1 MGDAILMIEILVLGV
16 LVIGFLALI
25 IIRGDQLLVKPL
37 AEPLP
42 TLPPVLLPDAEELS
56 AHDIQD
62 IRFAVGLRGYRT
74 DQVDQVLDRLTTT
87 LAARDQEIVE
97 LRKAVE
103 DSTRQANES
112 APK

>member
-25 IIRGDQLLVKPL
+25 ITRGEQRLVKPL

-42 TLPPVLLPDAEELS
+42 TLPPVLLPEAEDIS
-56 AHDIQD
+56 ARDIED

-74 DQVDQVLDRLTTT
+74 DQVDQVLDRLTKA
-87 LAARDQEIVE
+87 LEDRDQQIAA
-97 LRKAVE
+97 L
-103 DSTRQANES
+103 RQAAGQPQQQSIE
-112 APK
+112 

>member
-25 IIRGDQLLVKPL
+25 IIRGDQRLVKPL

-42 TLPPVLLPDAEELS
+42 TLPPVLLPDADEIS

-74 DQVDQVLDRLTTT
+74 DQVDQVLDRLTAT

>member
-25 IIRGDQLLVKPL
+25 IIRGDQRLVKPL

-42 TLPPVLLPDAEELS
+42 TLPPVLLPDADEIS
-56 AHDIQD
+56 DHDIQD

-74 DQVDQVLDRLTTT
+74 DQVDQVLDRLTTA
-87 LAARDQEIVE
+87 LSERDHEIAA
-97 LRKAVE
+97 LRSAVE
-103 DSTRQANES
+103 DARQQANES

>member
-25 IIRGDQLLVKPL
+25 ITRGEQRLVKPL

-42 TLPPVLLPDAEELS
+42 TLPPVLLPEAGDIS
-56 AHDIQD
+56 ARDIED

-74 DQVDQVLDRLTTT
+74 DQVDQVLDRLTKA
-87 LAARDQEIVE
+87 LEDRDQQIAA
-97 LRKAVE
+97 L
-103 DSTRQANES
+103 RQAAEQPQQQS
-112 APK
+112 IE

>member
-25 IIRGDQLLVKPL
+25 ITRGEQWLVKPL

-42 TLPPVLLPDAEELS
+42 TLPPVLLPEAEDIS
-56 AHDIQD
+56 ARDIED

-74 DQVDQVLDRLTTT
+74 DQVDQVLDRLTKA
-87 LAARDQEIVE
+87 LEDRDQQIAA
-97 LRKAVE
+97 L
-103 DSTRQANES
+103 RQAAEQPQQQS
-112 APK
+112 IE

>member
-25 IIRGDQLLVKPL
+25 ITRGEQRLVKPL

-42 TLPPVLLPDAEELS
+42 TLPPVLLPEAEDIS
-56 AHDIQD
+56 ARDIED

-74 DQVDQVLDRLTTT
+74 DQVDQVLDRLTKA
-87 LAARDQEIVE
+87 LEDRDQQIAA
-97 LRKAVE
+97 L
-103 DSTRQANES
+103 RQAAEQPQQQS
-112 APK
+112 IE

>member
-16 LVIGFLALI
+16 LIIGFLALI
-25 IIRGDQLLVKPL
+25 VARGQQHLVKPM

-42 TLPPVLLPDAEELS
+42 TLPPVLLPEAQDVT

-74 DQVDQVLDRLTTT
+74 DQVDQVLARLS
-87 LAARDQEIVE
+87 AAIEMRDQQIAD
-97 LRKAVE
+97 LRHVA
-103 DSTRQANES
+103 ANPQTYPNDQS
-112 APK
+112 

>member
-1 MGDAILMIEILVLGV
+1 MGDVILMIEILVLGV
-16 LVIGFLALI
+16 LVIGFLAI
-25 IIRGDQLLVKPL
+25 IITRGDQQLVKPL

-42 TLPPVLLPDAEELS
+42 TLPPVLLPEAEDIS

-74 DQVDQVLDRLTTT
+74 DQVDQVLDRLTTA
-87 LAARDQEIVE
+87 LDERDQQIAA

-103 DSTRQANES
+103 QQPSNQES
-112 APK
+112 SQ

>member
-25 IIRGDQLLVKPL
+25 ITRGEQRLVKPL
-37 AEPLP
+37 ADPLP
-42 TLPPVLLPDAEELS
+42 TLPPVLLPEAEDIS

-74 DQVDQVLDRLTTT
+74 DQVDQVLDRLTTA
-87 LAARDQEIVE
+87 LEHRDQQIAE
-97 LRKAVE
+97 LHKAAQYPE
-103 DSTRQANES
+103 QQSTE
-112 APK
+112 

>member
-25 IIRGDQLLVKPL
+25 IIRGDQRLVKPL

-74 DQVDQVLDRLTTT
+74 DQVDQVLDRLETT
-87 LAARDQEIVE
+87 LAERDEQIVA

-103 DSTRQANES
+103 DANRQANES

>member
-25 IIRGDQLLVKPL
+25 IIRGDQRLVKPL

-42 TLPPVLLPDAEELS
+42 TLPPVLLPDADEIS

-62 IRFAVGLRGYRT
+62 IRFSVGLRGYRT
-74 DQVDQVLDRLTTT
+74 DQVDQVLDRLTTA
-87 LAARDQEIVE
+87 LSERDHEIAA
-97 LRKAVE
+97 LRSAVE
-103 DSTRQANES
+103 DARQQANES

>member
-25 IIRGDQLLVKPL
+25 IIRGDQRLVKPL

-42 TLPPVLLPDAEELS
+42 TLPPVLLPDAQDIS

-74 DQVDQVLDRLTTT
+74 DQVDQVLDRLEAT
-87 LAARDQEIVE
+87 LAERDEQIVA

-103 DSTRQANES
+103 DANRQANES

>member
-25 IIRGDQLLVKPL
+25 ITRGEQGLVKPL
-37 AEPLP
+37 ADPLP
-42 TLPPVLLPDAEELS
+42 TLPPVLLPEAEDIS

-74 DQVDQVLDRLTTT
+74 DQVDQVLNRLTTA
-87 LAARDQEIVE
+87 LEHRDQQIAA
-97 LRKAVE
+97 LRKAA
-103 DSTRQANES
+103 DTPHHQSTE
-112 APK
+112 

>member
-25 IIRGDQLLVKPL
+25 ITRGEQRLVKPL

-42 TLPPVLLPDAEELS
+42 TLPPVLLPEAEDIS
-56 AHDIQD
+56 AHDIHD

-74 DQVDQVLDRLTTT
+74 DQVDQVLERLTTA
-87 LAARDQEIVE
+87 LEQRDQQIAELHKAARCPQQQPTE
-97 LRKAVE
+97 
-103 DSTRQANES
+103 
-112 APK
+112 